1 MFIRGEK
8 NILGAAPADSRP
20 RLAQCSPDPECR
32 TCAFPFAASRLRV
45 RPTAGNV
52 PWLHSTGSTDLGLE
66 SPRYINSWSFVSIRG
81 SKHPRTGRKKRGGI
95 PSDHSKCPP
104 QFTGTG
110 RIRTCNQGIML
121 PTSAFAAL
129 FRFVVWTIPSRK
141 IPEFRFVRVC
151 RLASTPSA
159 AKTTVLEITADS
171 AAAWLGIGMPP
182 RNSPADRLGTTQ
194 RSPNLTD
201 STETSR
207 CPSRN

>member
-1 MFIRGEK
+1 MFPGCT
-8 NILGAAPADSRP
+8 APAVKPQLHQFVAIRVHSWFKTPPHR
-20 RLAQCSPDPECR
+20 AQKKGR
-32 TCAFPFAASRLRV
+32 AFRAITRNA
-45 RPTAGNV
+45 
-52 PWLHSTGSTDLGLE
+52 
-66 SPRYINSWSFVSIRG
+66 
-81 SKHPRTGRKKRGGI
+81 
-95 PSDHSKCPP
+95 PP

-159 AKTTVLEITADS
+159 AKTTVLETTADS